1 MALTLLA
8 ALVLAQP
15 ADPVAEVATRAARA
29 AKQMRLGDQL
39 LELGDLKGAC
49 EAYRQTTDILSS
61 WWMPRLALVRCG
73 RFTGVPI
80 DELIE
85 HARFA
90 VRARPRIPITHSQL
104 GLVLEEA
111 GRTAEATAAYRAALN
126 VDERMYDVR
135 YRLGMLLAA
144 DGKNREA
151 VANLL
156 AVVRR
161 QPHHVVAWRKLARLH
176 ETLGQHEHA
185 ERALQRLVVESR
197 YPSEAIAR
205 LIRFYGRRRMP
216 QKARR
221 ARQVYRDRF
230 APAEAPSEKKATESE
245 P

>member
-8 ALVLAQP
+8 ALVLVQP
-15 ADPVAEVATRAARA
+15 VDPVAAVASRAARA
-29 AKQMRLGDQL
+29 AKQMRVGDQL
-39 LELGDLKGAC
+39 LDLGDLKGAC
-49 EAYRQTTDILSS
+49 DAYRQTTEILSS

-80 DELIE
+80 DELIQ

-90 VRARPRIPITHSQL
+90 VRARPKIPITHSQL

-111 GRTAEATAAYRAALN
+111 GRTAEAMAAYRAALN
-126 VDERMYDVR
+126 VDERMVDVR

-151 VANLL
+151 AANLL

-161 QPHHVVAWRKLARLH
+161 QPHHVVAWRKLARIH
-176 ETLGQHEHA
+176 EVLGQHQEA
-185 ERALQRLVVESR
+185 ERALERLVVESR
-197 YPSEAIAR
+197 YPSAAIAR
-205 LIRFYGRRRMP
+205 LIRFYGRRHMP

-230 APAEAPSEKKATESE
+230 APAEAPAKKRSTDSE